1 MTYEQGGIG
10 AGRSILMTNG
20 NYLTLKDR
28 IAHHLTTGLSTVE
41 IASKNATRL
50 VMNFEEFYRKSSLTP
65 PGMFKTYVVK
75 STNGKGK
82 IKAFCELLDRH
93 KIQYGHVKSG
103 MAKTTAYNYTTGKDN
118 DPLSI
123 SAEDV
128 VVSAYQPLAILTQ
141 ILLDPEPEIVDSA
154 TYDITAWSL
163 PHAFGLETYAS
174 KDRIEVTPEPLA
186 KTFALKIKPEG
197 KPYAY
202 VATWNGLNNARFA
215 AHLLQKGVKIRTA
228 SQPFDIEGKK
238 FARGTMI
245 ITRGD
250 NPSVGERFDREI
262 TAAALL
268 NEQELTAV
276 ATGFSDKGADLGSS
290 RFDLMTKPS
299 VALIYDDDVD
309 NNSYGQMWCFFEQDL
324 NIASTQVKLT
334 DLARL
339 KLATFNIICMTDGGY
354 SNLDSG
360 KLERLKQWCTEG
372 GRLILIGEA
381 LAAFEDKKGF
391 ELTKYASKKEREVAE
406 DRENETT
413 LKHRFMHFDDYERD
427 AISDGIPGA
436 IYKVSLDNTHPL
448 AYGMN
453 DHYFTLKTSGTAYQP
468 IKNAWN
474 VGILDDKFKPL
485 GFVGS
490 RLKPLLK
497 STAVFA
503 VQGMRRGSVVY
514 LVDNP
519 LYRNFWYQGKFLFS
533 NAVLM
538 PIR

>member
-1 MTYEQGGIG
+1 MG
-10 AGRSILMTNG
+10 
-20 NYLTLKDR
+20 
-28 IAHHLTTGLSTVE
+28 V
-41 IASKNATRL
+41 
-50 VMNFEEFYRKSSLTP
+50 
-65 PGMFKTYVVK
+65 
-75 STNGKGK
+75 
-82 IKAFCELLDRH
+82 
-93 KIQYGHVKSG
+93 
-103 MAKTTAYNYTTGKDN
+103 
-118 DPLSI
+118 
-123 SAEDV
+123 
-128 VVSAYQPLAILTQ
+128 LTQ
-141 ILLDPEPEIVDSA
+141 ILLDPEPELVDSA

-163 PHAFGLETYAS
+163 PHAFGLETYAT
-174 KDRIEVTPEPLA
+174 KDKIEVTIDA
-186 KTFALKIKPEG
+186 SRKTFALQQKPES

-202 VATWNGLNNARFA
+202 IGTWSGLNNARFA
-215 AHLLQKGVKIRTA
+215 ANLLQKGIKIRTA

-238 FARGTMI
+238 YERGTMV

-250 NPSVGERFDREI
+250 NPSVADRFDREV

-268 NEQELTAV
+268 NEQELTTV
-276 ATGFSDKGADLGSS
+276 TTGFSDKGADLGSG

-324 NIASTQVKLT
+324 NISITQIKLSELGRVKLS
-334 DLARL
+334 
-339 KLATFNIICMTDGGY
+339 TFNIICMTDGGY

-360 KLERLKQWCTEG
+360 KLDRLKQWCTEG

-391 ELTKYASKKEREVAE
+391 EITKFATKKDREAAE
-406 DRENETT
+406 DSENTSN
-413 LKHRFMHFDDYERD
+413 LKRRFMHFDDYERD

-436 IYKVSLDNTHPL
+436 IYKVELDNTHPL

-453 DHYFTLKTSGTAYQP
+453 DYYFSLKTSGTAYQP
-468 IKNAWN
+468 LKSAWN
-474 VGILDDKFKPL
+474 VGFVDDKFKPL
-485 GFVGS
+485 GFVGN
-490 RLKPLLK
+490 RLKQQLK

-503 VQGMRRGSVVY
+503 VQGMRRGTVVY
-514 LVDNP
+514 MVDNP